1 MIRHA
6 FAIAALSVFTAL
18 AAPATAQSLCDQPAG
33 QLTAA
38 QLETCRA
45 DSIVVIGPRI
55 EIHRDTGV
63 TVLRGQ

>member
-6 FAIAALSVFTAL
+6 FAIAAFPVFAAL
-18 AAPATAQSLCDQPAG
+18 AAPASAQSVCDRPAS

-45 DSIVVIGPRI
+45 DSIVVIRPRI